1 MVGVKNY
8 HSVVALVHGQHIEGG
23 EDQDS
28 NKCVSR
34 VSSIKAYHV
43 RGKAG
48 TLYKIYRYVYY
59 V

>member
-1 MVGVKNY
+1 MVGEKNY

-28 NKCVSR
+28 DRCTSR
-34 VSSIKAYHV
+34 ASSIKAYHV

-48 TLYKIYRYVYY
+48 TL
-59 V
+59 